1 MSAANVGVVIATY
14 DSGELLPPLLAGLQE
29 YEPDAPVVVVDD
41 ASPSGPPTPDGA
53 EVIVNAEN
61 RGYAASCNRGVDALR
76 RHEVDF
82 VAFLNPDVRLT
93 GPSLTELVEE
103 MESRP
108 DVGAATGPLVSP
120 DGRRLP
126 SAWGR
131 TSVRRAFIFAAG
143 LEPVRHRAAA
153 GTMLRGRQHTSHAS
167 TVENDLRVDGHVIGG
182 TMMVRMTCLDQVG
195 CFDEEFF
202 LYWED
207 ADLCHRIRAAG
218 WEVRVLPCTPFVHEE
233 DQPGVLHDER
243 RWKWFV
249 EGAHRFGQ
257 KHLVPGQA
265 TQLEAALDLGRRL
278 RRIRQR
284 G

>member
-1 MSAANVGVVIATY
+1 MSAGNVGVVIATHE
-14 DSGELLPPLLAGLQE
+14 SGELLPPLLAGLQE

-41 ASPSGPPTPDGA
+41 ASPSGPPTADGA

-61 RGYAASCNRGVDALR
+61 RGYAASCNRGIDALR
-76 RHEVDF
+76 RHEVDL
-82 VAFLNPDVRLT
+82 VAFLNPDVRLR
-93 GPSLTELVEE
+93 GPSLTELVGE

-153 GTMLRGRQHTSHAS
+153 GTMLRGRQHTSDAS

-182 TMMVRMTCLDQVG
+182 TMMVRMTCLDEVG

-207 ADLCHRIRAAG
+207 ADLCHRIRDAG

-233 DQPGVLHDER
+233 DQPGVLYDER
-243 RWKWFV
+243 RWEWFV